1 MDQIELR
8 CKILRFFIDRKM
20 KLPGRFEPRSYAIRQ
35 AIAPN
40 AKLEEYEEALLSLF
54 AEKFVTGET
63 RTVKTFDGRIYRFYI
78 ETVTYAGHQFANEY
92 CNAEPEPRKNP
103 IGFTS

>member
-8 CKILRFFIDRKM
+8 CKILRFLIDGKM
-20 KLPGRFEPRSYAIRQ
+20 KLPGRFEPRNYKVRQ

-54 AEKFVTGET
+54 AEDFVAGEDSH
-63 RTVKTFDGRIYRFYI
+63 VKTFQGRIYRFYI

-92 CNAEPEPRKNP
+92 CNARPEPRKSP